1 MKNSFHLKFFKK
13 KFKHTI
19 ILYLDTPGLKF
30 IQICIYYLGFFLEI
44 PFPLFHSFP
53 IYPIIY
59 IFDISLVCSNVKFQE
74 IDIDDKAL
82 DEISGKKIL
91 AVSKFWMGLDSN

>member
-1 MKNSFHLKFFKK
+1 M
-13 KFKHTI
+13 
-19 ILYLDTPGLKF
+19 
-30 IQICIYYLGFFLEI
+30 IY
-44 PFPLFHSFP
+44 
-53 IYPIIY
+53 IY